1 MFAIFVSLYLT
12 FFTENFDLQLLFI
25 FTDEV
30 ITYEAK
36 GEVSMTVFT
45 PVIAVMYVIVSC
57 LALLLV
63 FGFITET
70 GTDRKRNKL
79 KNNKKFNF
87 ICKMQMNF

>member
-1 MFAIFVSLYLT
+1 MICTLNRFILSIVHRKFR
-12 FFTENFDLQLLFI
+12 LQLRFV
-25 FTDEV
+25 FVDEV

-70 GTDRKRNKL
+70 GTGRKA
-79 KNNKKFNF
+79 
-87 ICKMQMNF
+87 I

>member
-1 MFAIFVSLYLT
+1 MFASLYLV
-12 FFTENFDLQLLFI
+12 FSTESFRIQLRFVFI
-25 FTDEV
+25 DEV

-70 GTDRKRNKL
+70 GTGRKTT
-79 KNNKKFNF
+79 
-87 ICKMQMNF
+87 